1 MNHLSIF
8 HADPTRITDTL
19 SSGMGV
25 PELEDL
31 IRQLDLELET
41 LLQCEEKLRL
51 KMLDERRANN
61 PTSHV
66 LAEIAQLTNEI
77 ARRFR
82 ITNLLLLQYKLLRNE
97 SAFKKRRV

>member
-8 HADPTRITDTL
+8 HTDPTRLADTL
-19 SSGMGV
+19 SSGLGV

-31 IRQLDLELET
+31 IRRLDLELET
-41 LLQCEEKLRL
+41 RLQCEEKLRL
-51 KMLDERRANN
+51 KMLEERRANN
-61 PTSHV
+61 PTSDI

-77 ARRFR
+77 ARRFI
-82 ITNLLLLQYKLLRNE
+82 ITNLLLLQHKHLRNE